1 MTQPDDL
8 GRQLRYMAADA
19 AVRRIA
25 PGLAADP
32 DAVLDSRAFHR
43 AIDGLDPSAPGYEQA
58 VTAAVRAVVPAG
70 PRPGSAGAPA
80 AALARSPAAGAA
92 AGTPPPVTEA
102 DLARMGAQEVRE
114 LMGAGGLAHLG
125 IGARAGRTGARL

>member
-8 GRQLRYMAADA
+8 ARQLRYMAADA

-32 DAVLDSRAFHR
+32 DAVLDSRQFHR

-58 VTAAVRAVVPAG
+58 VTAAVRAAVPAG
-70 PRPGSAGAPA
+70 PRSSGTGAPA
-80 AALARSPAAGAA
+80 PAPARPPAAGAGA
-92 AGTPPPVTEA
+92 ATAADVTEA
-102 DLARMGAQEVRE
+102 DLARMPAQRVSD
-114 LMGAGGLAHLG
+114 LMRAGSLGHLG
-125 IGARAGRTGARL
+125 MGGGRTRGARP